1 MDNLYKFVL
10 SLEKC
15 KYLLTLLADK
25 PNSGLFWIRV
35 SGPTNNFLV
44 TKTNVEV
51 YEDLN
56 FVEQIIPAFT
66 IIDLLDFLPKYVE
79 KEGVKYYLNTQEFN
93 KRWNITYRNV
103 DSIRYLYYSEDKSL
117 LDCLYN
123 CLLWKLIVYDH
134 KDI

>member
-1 MDNLYKFVL
+1 MDNLYKSVL

-66 IIDLLDFLPKYVE
+66 IIDLLDFLPEYVE

-103 DSIRYLYYSEDKSL
+103 DSIRYLYYNEDKSL

>member
-1 MDNLYKFVL
+1 MDNLYKSVL

-123 CLLWKLIVYDH
+123 CLLWKLIIYDH

>member
-1 MDNLYKFVL
+1 ML

-123 CLLWKLIVYDH
+123 CLLWKLIVYDN

>member
-1 MDNLYKFVL
+1 MDNLYKSVL

-93 KRWNITYRNV
+93 KRWNITYSNV

>member
-1 MDNLYKFVL
+1 MDNLYKSVL

-66 IIDLLDFLPKYVE
+66 IINLLDFLPKYVE

>member
-1 MDNLYKFVL
+1 MDNLYKSVL

-93 KRWNITYRNV
+93 KRWNITYRNI

-123 CLLWKLIVYDH
+123 CLLWKLIVYDN

>member
-1 MDNLYKFVL
+1 MDNLYKSVL

-79 KEGVKYYLNTQEFN
+79 KEGVKYYLNIQEFN

>member
-1 MDNLYKFVL
+1 MDNLYKSVL

-15 KYLLTLLADK
+15 EYLLTLLVDK

>member
-1 MDNLYKFVL
+1 MDNLYKSVL

>member
-1 MDNLYKFVL
+1 MDNLYKSVL

-103 DSIRYLYYSEDKSL
+103 DSVRYLYYSEDKSL

>member
-1 MDNLYKFVL
+1 MDNLYKSVL

-15 KYLLTLLADK
+15 KYLLTLLADE

>member
-1 MDNLYKFVL
+1 MDNLYKSVL

-93 KRWNITYRNV
+93 KRWNITYRNI

>member
-1 MDNLYKFVL
+1 MDNLYKSVL

-103 DSIRYLYYSEDKSL
+103 DSIRYLYYSENKSL

>member
-1 MDNLYKFVL
+1 MNNLYKSVL

>member
-1 MDNLYKFVL
+1 MDNLYKSVL

-15 KYLLTLLADK
+15 KYLLTLLSDK

-93 KRWNITYRNV
+93 KRWNITYHNV

-123 CLLWKLIVYDH
+123 CLLWKLIVYDN

>member
-1 MDNLYKFVL
+1 MDNLYKSVL

-93 KRWNITYRNV
+93 KRWNITYRSV

>member
-1 MDNLYKFVL
+1 MDNLYKSVL

-15 KYLLTLLADK
+15 EYLLTLLADK
-25 PNSGLFWIRV
+25 SNSGLFWIRV

>member
-1 MDNLYKFVL
+1 MDNLYKSVL

-51 YEDLN
+51 YEDLS

>member
-44 TKTNVEV
+44 TKTNVEI

>member
-1 MDNLYKFVL
+1 MDNLYKSVL

-103 DSIRYLYYSEDKSL
+103 DSIRYLYYSKDKSL

>member
-1 MDNLYKFVL
+1 MDNLYKSVL

-66 IIDLLDFLPKYVE
+66 IIDLLDFLPEYVE

-103 DSIRYLYYSEDKSL
+103 DSIRYLYYNENKSL

>member
-1 MDNLYKFVL
+1 MDNLYKSVL

-123 CLLWKLIVYDH
+123 CLLWKLIVCDH

>member
-1 MDNLYKFVL
+1 MDNLYKSVL

-44 TKTNVEV
+44 TKTNVEI

-103 DSIRYLYYSEDKSL
+103 DSIRYLYYNEDKSL

>member
-1 MDNLYKFVL
+1 MDNLYKSVL

-93 KRWNITYRNV
+93 KRWNITYCNV

>member
-1 MDNLYKFVL
+1 MDNLYKSVL

-66 IIDLLDFLPKYVE
+66 IIDLLNFLPEYVE

-93 KRWNITYRNV
+93 KGWNITYRNV
-103 DSIRYLYYSEDKSL
+103 DSVRYLYYSEDKSL

>member
-1 MDNLYKFVL
+1 MDNLYKSVL

-15 KYLLTLLADK
+15 EYLLTLLADK

-103 DSIRYLYYSEDKSL
+103 DSIRYLYYNEDKSL

>member
-1 MDNLYKFVL
+1 MDNLYKSVL
-10 SLEKC
+10 SLGKC

>member
-1 MDNLYKFVL
+1 MDNLYKSVL

-103 DSIRYLYYSEDKSL
+103 DSIRYLYYNEDKSL

-123 CLLWKLIVYDH
+123 YLLWKLIVYDH

>member
-1 MDNLYKFVL
+1 MDNLYKSVL

-15 KYLLTLLADK
+15 KYLLTLLTDK

-79 KEGVKYYLNTQEFN
+79 KEGVKYYLNIQEFN

>member
-1 MDNLYKFVL
+1 MDNLYKSVL

-44 TKTNVEV
+44 TKTNVEI

-123 CLLWKLIVYDH
+123 CILWKLIVYDH

>member
-1 MDNLYKFVL
+1 MDNLYKSVL

-35 SGPTNNFLV
+35 SRPTNNFLV

>member
-1 MDNLYKFVL
+1 MDNLYKSVL

-103 DSIRYLYYSEDKSL
+103 DSIRYLYYNEDKSL

>member
-1 MDNLYKFVL
+1 MDNLYKSVL

-44 TKTNVEV
+44 TKTNVEI

-103 DSIRYLYYSEDKSL
+103 DSIRCLYYSEDKSL

>member
-1 MDNLYKFVL
+1 MDNLYKSVL

-15 KYLLTLLADK
+15 KYLLTLLAD
-25 PNSGLFWIRV
+25 NQIQDS

-103 DSIRYLYYSEDKSL
+103 DSIRYLYYNEDKSL

>member
-1 MDNLYKFVL
+1 MDNLYKSVL

-93 KRWNITYRNV
+93 KRWNITYHNV
-103 DSIRYLYYSEDKSL
+103 DSIRHLYYNEDKSL

>member
-1 MDNLYKFVL
+1 MDNLYKSVL

-35 SGPTNNFLV
+35 SGSTNNFLV
-44 TKTNVEV
+44 TKINVEV

-103 DSIRYLYYSEDKSL
+103 DSIRYLYYSENKSL

-123 CLLWKLIVYDH
+123 CLLWKLIVYDC

>member
-1 MDNLYKFVL
+1 MDNLYKSVL

-66 IIDLLDFLPKYVE
+66 IINLLDFLPKYVE

-123 CLLWKLIVYDH
+123 CLLWKLIVYDN

>member
-1 MDNLYKFVL
+1 MDNLYKSVL

-93 KRWNITYRNV
+93 KRWNITYRNA

>member
-1 MDNLYKFVL
+1 MDNLYKSVL

-93 KRWNITYRNV
+93 KRWNIIYRNV

-123 CLLWKLIVYDH
+123 CLL
-134 KDI
+134 

>member
-1 MDNLYKFVL
+1 MDNLYKSVL

-44 TKTNVEV
+44 TKTNIEV